1 MDEGEETKFH
11 WSEGMKYAADG
22 IKSFFFL
29 NGAAAISILT
39 FVGNTTHS
47 DTESRYLAW
56 GLLFYAVGAVMASSA
71 YMFAYLTELNY
82 GNRNEKGAGLFHKAT
97 YAVIF
102 FSFVFFAIG
111 TGLASFAFF

>member
-1 MDEGEETKFH
+1 MDASEETKFH

-22 IKSFFFL
+22 IKSFFFI

-47 DTESRYLAW
+47 DAESRYLAI
-56 GLLFYAVGAVMASSA
+56 GLLSYAFGAVMASSA

-82 GNRNEKGAGLFHKAT
+82 GNRNAKWASRFHIST
-97 YAVIF
+97 YVVILASF
-102 FSFVFFAIG
+102 ASFSIG
-111 TGLASFAFF
+111 TVFASFAFF